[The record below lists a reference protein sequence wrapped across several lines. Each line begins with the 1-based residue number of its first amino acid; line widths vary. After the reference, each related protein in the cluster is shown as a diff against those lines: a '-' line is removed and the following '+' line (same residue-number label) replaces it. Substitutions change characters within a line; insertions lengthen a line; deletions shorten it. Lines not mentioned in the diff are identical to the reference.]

1 MKSENRRAVLIIL
14 IAWLAYVISYL
25 GRTDY
30 SACMSAI
37 IEETGVAQGTAG
49 MVFSVFSLC
58 NAFGQLAGGFVM
70 RKVSPLKVIT
80 AELFTVCIIN
90 LVFPMTNSF
99 LVMAI
104 LWGVNGVMQ
113 ATLLSGITQIFAGS
127 LKEPYISRGAVLMNT
142 IGAVGGLFNYVF
154 AAAMIRWFRWQLV
167 FYIVSGL
174 LAVLGVVWC
183 LVMPRLAGPVKTVE
197 KRKVNTQD
205 STLFGKLLWMHG
217 TIFAILGCFFVGGLR
232 ESVSLWVPT
241 YMKNTFGMSVSDST
255 VITAVV
261 PCVQISGALLG
272 GTLGRRSK
280 VLHFPAAIAF
290 MVSLCCLL
298 SIRFLGSWNQ
308 AVSIGL
314 FAINAATMTAALTFL
329 LSLFPVRYAGV
340 GNIAMLVG
348 VINFAVHGGDFAASY
363 AIGSLSDK
371 FGWDAALFALCA
383 AAVAG
388 GLICL
393 LGGISCLRGE
403 KRNVKERV
411 SQ

>member
-1 MKSENRRAVLIIL
+1 MLIIL

-70 RKVSPLKVIT
+70 RKVSPLKVIA

-99 LVMAI
+99 AVMAI
-104 LWGVNGVMQ
+104 LWGINGVMQ
-113 ATLLSGITQIFAGS
+113 ATLLSGMTQIFAGS
-127 LKEPYISRGAVLMNT
+127 LKEPYLSRGAVLMNT
-142 IGAVGGLFNYVF
+142 IGAVGGLFNYIF

-174 LAVLGVVWC
+174 LAVLGVIWC
-183 LVMPRLAGPVKTVE
+183 LAMPKLAGPVQKKET
-197 KRKVNTQD
+197 KKVTAGENEP
-205 STLFGKLLWMHG
+205 FGKLLLRYG
-217 TIFAILGCFFVGGLR
+217 TLFVILGGFFVGALR

-241 YMKNTFGMSVSDST
+241 YMKNTFGLSVSTST

-261 PCVQISGALLG
+261 PCVQISGAFLG
-272 GTLGRRSK
+272 GTFGRRSK
-280 VLHFPAAIAF
+280 TLHFPAAIAF
-290 MVSLCCLL
+290 ILSLCCLL
-298 SIRFLGSWNQ
+298 SIRFLGNWNQ
-308 AVSIGL
+308 AVSIWL
-314 FAINAATMTAALTFL
+314 FAINAASMTAALTFL

-340 GNIAMLVG
+340 GNIAVLVG

-363 AIGSLSDK
+363 CIGSVSEK
-371 FGWDAALFALCA
+371 YGWDAALITLCGVA
-383 AAVAG
+383 AAGVAV
-388 GLICL
+388 CL
-393 LGGISCLRGE
+393 LGGIFCRKGE
-403 KRNVKERV
+403 AKYDKARV
-411 SQ
+411 SR